1 MFRHNKSVLS
11 LGLAV
16 MMALQVSAVASAK
29 TAKPDAAADF
39 KAPKLALK
47 VDRYDKDQLPRNFRT
62 TNDKLKGDTRD
73 GVMPSAKGLSSSNA
87 SASSCFSEKEFEN
100 VLLAVP
106 VSPKQF
112 YDIDLRLESHGY
124 LDGMAVSWYSFKD
137 WGNDGRSQDIA
148 IHVETDQ
155 LNKAFKTQPIEVYT
169 FNDDGNKVGP
179 PIQITATNVR
189 TEEQMVKSHGANYW
203 RLALPDHFRPQDS
216 EVDRYLDFYRALPK
230 DAWLHYHCYAGMG
243 RTTIFM
249 IMHDIL
255 KNAPQGVSFKDII
268 KRQALLGK
276 VDLSE
281 IPDSKKNWERQ
292 LYVERYRF
300 TKQFYDY
307 VIHHPE
313 LDMSYVQ
320 WAKEHNYESGETDY
334 SGFVWRLDSPNKAEL
349 PRNFRTC
356 KSDYTNE
363 VKGKVA
369 KFMKENYQPTRKG
382 LDNLNISGSAEMS
395 LNEFKVTVDTLK
407 KIAKGPIYDMDLRQ
421 ESHGYFDGQAVS
433 WYGLRDWGNVDKKDD
448 VKAILKDER
457 DRLHAAEKSKDGVVV
472 AEAKAAKYDKYA
484 ADPKTIKVTK
494 AQTEE
499 EIAKSL
505 GINYYR
511 ITARDHIWPQP
522 QYIDQFISF
531 YKALP
536 KNAWLHFHCEAGA
549 GRTTAYMAMVDIMNN
564 PDLELKEILQR
575 QYMIGGNYVAYTIK
589 KPKASDY
596 KADFYNDKARMVK
609 WFYKYVQANKADNFA
624 TPWSKWIAKHDVVK
638 AKAKE

>member
-1 MFRHNKSVLS
+1 MFSQKKSLLS

-62 TNDKLKGDTRD
+62 TNDKLKGNTRD

-87 SASSCFSEKEFEN
+87 SASSCFSEKELEN

-106 VSPKQF
+106 VNANQF

-124 LDGMAVSWYSFKD
+124 LDGMAVSWFSYKD
-137 WGNDGRSQDIA
+137 WGNDGRTQDIA

-155 LNKAFKTQPIEVYT
+155 LNKAFKHQPIEVYT

-179 PIQITATNVR
+179 PIQITASNVR

-307 VIHHPE
+307 VIHHPN

-334 SGFVWRLDSPNKAEL
+334 SGFVWRLDSPNKSEL

-356 KSDYTNE
+356 KSDYTNPI
-363 VKGKVA
+363 KGKVA
-369 KFMKENYQPTRKG
+369 KFMKADYQPTRKG
-382 LDNLNISGSAEMS
+382 LDGLNISGSAEMS
-395 LNEFKVTVDTLK
+395 LNEFKVVVNELK
-407 KIAKGPIYDMDLRQ
+407 KVAKGPIYDMDLRQ

-433 WYGLRDWGNVDKKDD
+433 WYGLRDWGNADKKDN

-457 DRLHAAEKSKDGVVV
+457 DRLHAAETSKDGVVV
-472 AEAKAAKYDKYA
+472 ADAKAGKYDKYA

-499 EIAKSL
+499 EVAKSL

-536 KNAWLHFHCEAGA
+536 QNAWLHFHCEAGA
-549 GRTTAYMAMVDIMNN
+549 GRTTAYMAIVDIMNN

-589 KPKASDY
+589 KPKSSDY
-596 KADFYNDKARMVK
+596 KADFYADKARMVK
-609 WFYKYVQANKADNFA
+609 WFYKYVQANKADNFK

-638 AKAKE
+638 AKAKA